1 MAARLRRI
9 TAAASA
15 ALTAALVMY
24 VLGAGLGPVPA
35 LGRAL
40 APGGGV
46 WASADGARLP
56 HSQTLSL
63 PGLSGSAQVAF
74 TATGAA
80 SVRASSDDGLFL
92 AQGYVTARFRLS
104 EMDLERRLGEGRLAQ
119 LEGASAV
126 GSDEFELRLG
136 LERTAEA
143 EWAATAH
150 DSPAG
155 RALTA
160 YAQGVNDWISELDA
174 NHQWPALYGLT
185 GVHPARWTP
194 VDSLVVQ
201 EVLTQELDFT
211 TAPLDY
217 SVLEH
222 SLGAANTAKWFPVE
236 PANVQS
242 PYDPGPYRYLG
253 TEPLAAAN
261 ANAAPAGATAT
272 TTAAT
277 APTTA
282 TTAEATTTATATAAQ
297 SILAD
302 TQSLPESLRHIHPD
316 SNAWAVNGSAAVGGT
331 ALLAG
336 DPHLQLSLPSVWYQI
351 SLQSPGFDVTGAS
364 LPGMPAVLLGHNAHI
379 SWSLT
384 DVQNQSTLF
393 YREQS
398 SPAHP
403 GEYYWQ
409 GAWRP
414 MQQVHYSIPVRGSAA
429 VALTVDL
436 TVHGP
441 VMTKDGQ
448 TTSVD
453 WMGNIPSADL
463 AALLSVDAAS
473 DWSAFTGALRG
484 WRAPTQNFVYADDR
498 GNIGIIAPGYYPLVR
513 SGQPWLPLPGTGGSD
528 IVGTIPFDAVPQV
541 YDPPGHVVATANQRP
556 VTAAYPYYI
565 GTSQGFDPGYR
576 ADEIYASLG
585 SAQPAGTSALAAL
598 QTSVTDRLARQMV
611 PKLLAALSGTGL
623 DARARQARAL
633 LTGWNGSMDASSP
646 AASIWWTFWGDYLST
661 VFQPWWNAAKVPVSL
676 DPWNLDLAHAPGPLV
691 EDLEQWTLNDP
702 NNPAFTAPGA
712 TAGDATTALR
722 AAFAKTVGALTKQ
735 LGPDPA
741 AWTWS
746 RLHQRKIPSLTGA
759 AALGY
764 GPYPGNGDPWTP
776 NAADDGMVS
785 DFGPSWRMIVDWTG
799 PGHAAA
805 EAVYPGGQ
813 SENPASP
820 WYRNLVPLWWNGQY
834 LPLYTAAAQ
843 PAGGAV
849 WTLRPER

>member
-15 ALTAALVMY
+15 ALSAALVMY
-24 VLGAGLGPVPA
+24 VLGSGLGPVPA
-35 LGRAL
+35 LGQAL

-56 HSQTLSL
+56 HSETLHL
-63 PGLSGSAQVAF
+63 PGLSGSAQVGF
-74 TATGAA
+74 TDTGAA

-92 AQGYVTARFRLS
+92 AQGYATARFRLS

-119 LEGASAV
+119 LEGSSAV

-143 EWAATAH
+143 EWAATAPG
-150 DSPAG
+150 SPAG

-160 YAQGVNDWISELDA
+160 YAQGVNDWISQLDS

-211 TAPLDY
+211 SAPLDY
-217 SVLEH
+217 AILNR
-222 SLGAANTAKWFPVE
+222 SLGAANTAKWFPIE
-236 PANVQS
+236 PANAQS
-242 PYDPGPYRYLG
+242 PYDPGPYRNLG
-253 TEPLAAAN
+253 TEPLAARD
-261 ANAAPAGATAT
+261 ANAAPAD
-272 TTAAT
+272 
-277 APTTA
+277 
-282 TTAEATTTATATAAQ
+282 TTATATALETTPAEATATATATAAY

-302 TQSLPESLRHIHPD
+302 SERLPDDLRHIHPD
-316 SNAWAVNGSAAVGGT
+316 SNSWAVNGPAATGGT

-336 DPHLQLSLPSVWYQI
+336 DPHLQLSLPSVWYEI
-351 SLQSPGFDVTGAS
+351 SLQSPGYDVTGAS

-414 MQQVHYSIPVRGSAA
+414 VQQVHYTIPVRGGTS

-441 VMTKDGQ
+441 VMTRDGE

-453 WMGNIPSADL
+453 WMGNIPSDDL
-463 AALLSVDAAS
+463 AALLSVDAAN
-473 DWSAFTGALRG
+473 DWTGFTGALRS

-498 GNIGIIAPGYYPLVR
+498 GNIGIIAPGYYPQVR
-513 SGQPWLPLPGTGGSD
+513 SGQPWLPLSGTGGSD
-528 IVGTIPFDAVPQV
+528 IVGTIPFDAVPRV
-541 YDPPGHVVATANQRP
+541 YDPPSHVVATANQRP
-556 VTAAYPYYI
+556 VTAEYPYYI

-585 SAQPAGTSALAAL
+585 STRPAGTAAFATL
-598 QTSVTDRLARQMV
+598 QNSVTDQLAQQMV
-611 PKLLAALSGTGL
+611 PKLLAALNGIGL
-623 DARARQARAL
+623 DPVARQARSL
-633 LTGWNGSMDASSP
+633 LTGWNGSMDTSSP

-661 VFQPWWNAAKVPVSL
+661 VFQPWWDAAKVPMNL

-691 EDLEQWTLNDP
+691 EDLEQWTLEDP
-702 NNPAFTAPGA
+702 HNPAFTPPGG
-712 TAGDATTALR
+712 TAGDAATALR
-722 AAFAKTVGALTKQ
+722 TAFAKTVNTLTKQ
-735 LGPDPA
+735 LGADPA
-741 AWTWS
+741 GWS
-746 RLHQRKIPSLTGA
+746 WGRLHQRQIPSLTGA

-776 NAADDGMVS
+776 NAADNGMVS

-799 PGHAAA
+799 PGQATA

-820 WYRNLVPLWWNGQY
+820 WYQNLVPLWWDGRY

-843 PAGGAV
+843 PTGGV